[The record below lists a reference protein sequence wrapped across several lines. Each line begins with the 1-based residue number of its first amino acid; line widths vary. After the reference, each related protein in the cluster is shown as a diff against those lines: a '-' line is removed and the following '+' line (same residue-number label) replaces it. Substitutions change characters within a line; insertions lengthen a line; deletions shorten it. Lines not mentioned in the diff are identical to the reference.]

1 MALFLEFKKH
11 PLKSLGIIIEEIKRN
26 WVRGHPG
33 GVGVMLAYASRKGIA
48 CWGFFPIE
56 MIGLFKW
63 APLDQAS

>member
-1 MALFLEFKKH
+1 M
-11 PLKSLGIIIEEIKRN
+11 GIIIEEIKRN